1 MVEAGV
7 AHIPEDRQKYG
18 LVLSSPLADNLAL
31 VDYYR
36 PPFSLGFRWQDDAVI
51 YIARALIH
59 EYDIRTPSPLTLA
72 SHLSG
77 GNQQKAVVAREMSRP
92 IRLLIAAQPT
102 RGLDVGSTEFI
113 HRKVIEARTNGAAVL
128 LLSAELDE
136 VMALSD
142 RIAVMYKGKI
152 IGIVSGAEAT
162 REKLGLLM
170 AGVT

>member
-1 MVEAGV
+1 MSTISA
-7 AHIPEDRQKYG
+7 RQAR
-18 LVLSSPLADNLAL
+18 SA
-31 VDYYR
+31 R
-36 PPFSLGFRWQDDAVI
+36 PRN
-51 YIARALIH
+51 
-59 EYDIRTPSPLTLA
+59 
-72 SHLSG
+72 LSG

-113 HRKVIEARTNGAAVL
+113 HKKVIEARTNGVAVL

-136 VMALSD
+136 IMSLSD

-152 IGIVSGAEAT
+152 IDIVSAAEAT